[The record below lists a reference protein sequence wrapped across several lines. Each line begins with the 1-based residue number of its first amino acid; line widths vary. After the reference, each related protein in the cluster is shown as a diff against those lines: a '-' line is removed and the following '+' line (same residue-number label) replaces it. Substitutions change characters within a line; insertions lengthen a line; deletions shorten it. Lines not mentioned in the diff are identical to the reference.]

1 MPANEALREFLR
13 ARRARLTPE
22 EVGIPDGNG
31 PRRVAGL
38 RREEVAQIVAVSVD
52 YYTRLEQGR
61 VAPSQEIL
69 LRVGQALRLSEDE
82 CAHLLTLAHPARA
95 DLDGDGHY
103 ELRREMRWV
112 LDAIRTPA
120 FVLGRCLAIVGTNEA
135 ARRLLVDFDARPARE
150 RNDARWV
157 FLDPLARERYL
168 DWDLVARDNVASLR
182 RQAGRFPDDRR
193 LADLVAELT
202 AASPEFARWWAEHD
216 VVQHRRGCKRYRH
229 PVVGDITIAYEA
241 FPVSGTDDQIL
252 YVYGT
257 EPGSPSDAAMER
269 LLR

>member
-22 EVGIPDGNG
+22 QVGIPDGNG
-31 PRRVAGL
+31 RRRVAGL

-61 VAPSQEIL
+61 VTPSHDIL
-69 LRVGQALRLSEDE
+69 RRVGQALRLSDDE
-82 CAHLLTLAHPARA
+82 CAHLVTLAHGPHEETV
-95 DLDGDGHY
+95 DSGDEPRP
-103 ELRREMRWV
+103 ELRWV

-120 FVLGRCLAIVGTNEA
+120 FILGRCLAIVGTNEA

-150 RNDARWV
+150 RNHARWV
-157 FLDPLARERYL
+157 FLDPLARERYV

-182 RQAGRFPDDRR
+182 RQAGRFPDDER
-193 LADLVAELT
+193 LAELVEELT
-202 AASPEFARWWAEHD
+202 AASPEFAAWWPEHD
-216 VVQHRRGCKRYRH
+216 VVQHRRGSKRYRH
-229 PVVGDITIAYEA
+229 PVVGDITVSYEA

-257 EPGSPSDAAMER
+257 EPGSPSEAALER